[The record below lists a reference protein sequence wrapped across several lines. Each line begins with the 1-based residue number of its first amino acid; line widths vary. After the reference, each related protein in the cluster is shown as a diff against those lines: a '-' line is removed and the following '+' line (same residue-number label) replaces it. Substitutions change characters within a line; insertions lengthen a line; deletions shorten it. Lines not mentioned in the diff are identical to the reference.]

1 MCCLLPIHFQGSPLT
16 LKLASTQM
24 NKAVILDS
32 WSSFVYVNLISQNDK
47 IFSFWHSVLFVEGE
61 DVQT

>member
-1 MCCLLPIHFQGSPLT
+1 MS
-16 LKLASTQM
+16 
-24 NKAVILDS
+24 KAVILDS